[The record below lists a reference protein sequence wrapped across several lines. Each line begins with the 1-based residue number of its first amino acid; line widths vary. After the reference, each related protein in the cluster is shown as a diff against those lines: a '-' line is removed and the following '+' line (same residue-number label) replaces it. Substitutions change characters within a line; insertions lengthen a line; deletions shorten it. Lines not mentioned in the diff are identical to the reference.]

1 MVRLKIIL
9 SKFFNVDQVI
19 NTGKKAVMH
28 IKNRTTICTSNGS
41 GVNVASNDKIAPIVI
56 GINCLFTIIS
66 LLNIKSMI
74 DSV

>member
-9 SKFFNVDQVI
+9 SEILSADQDV
-19 NTGKKAVMH
+19 NNGNKAAMI
-28 IKNRTTICTSNGS
+28 IKIRTTICTSKGS
-41 GVNVASNDKIAPIVI
+41 GENVASNDKIAPIVI